1 MSYMICLYLQ
11 DSGLFLARGSSLG
24 SLNQRPVPASVAPLK
39 CQIAVTLAVGPG
51 TLAQKERGSFWSL
64 EMEPASRC
72 VDVCQH
78 RKKKSVSYDSP
89 MCPLWDRGAGRWR
102 ITRLSKSTWAG
113 FGWTAKGS
121 GGGEEGKIECSG
133 GEKVTQLQAW
143 LICCVEEDC
152 FHSWMSPICP
162 GTP

>member
-11 DSGLFLARGSSLG
+11 DSGLFLARESSLR
-24 SLNQRPVPASVAPLK
+24 SLNQRPLPASVAPLK
-39 CQIAVTLAVGPG
+39 WQIAVTLAVGSGP
-51 TLAQKERGSFWSL
+51 LAQKERGSFWSL
-64 EMEPASRC
+64 EMEPASRY

-78 RKKKSVSYDSP
+78 RKKSVSCDSP
-89 MCPLWDRGAGRWR
+89 MCPLWDRDAGRWR
-102 ITRLSKSTWAG
+102 ITRLGESTRAG
-113 FGWTAKGS
+113 FWWTAKGS
-121 GGGEEGKIECSG
+121 CGGEAGKIECSG